1 MRIVCPSCHA
11 AYDVPDQVVARRRKL
26 RCARCGADF
35 NAAGSEPAVQPRP
48 APAQTPDVPRVLAAE
63 RRPAVIADPA
73 PQPGPDKP
81 APRADVM
88 AGWVASLALLVVM
101 GWSAVNWREP
111 IMQAWP
117 AATRVY
123 TVLGYVK

>member
-11 AYDVPDQVVARRRKL
+11 AYDVPDQVVARRRKV

-48 APAQTPDVPRVLAAE
+48 APAQTPAAPRVFAAE
-63 RRPAVIADPA
+63 PWPEPPPELEPDEPPAVAHA
-73 PQPGPDKP
+73 
-81 APRADVM
+81 RASV
-88 AGWVASLALLVVM
+88 AAAWVASLALLGVM
-101 GWSAVNWREP
+101 GWSAVTWRGP

-117 AATRVY
+117 ASARVY
-123 TVLGYVK
+123 AALGYVK